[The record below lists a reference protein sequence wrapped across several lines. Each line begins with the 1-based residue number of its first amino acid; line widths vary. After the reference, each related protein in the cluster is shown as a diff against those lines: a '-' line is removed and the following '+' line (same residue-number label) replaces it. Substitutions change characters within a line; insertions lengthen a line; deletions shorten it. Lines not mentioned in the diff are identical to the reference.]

1 MKRYTTYDSNTQTVI
16 AERRPWPHVDGVT
29 VPTLPAG
36 VYLLEEINGDDPA
49 IDPAT
54 QRLGGWGEPV
64 FDTTAGTATR
74 SREIVALT
82 ADELAE
88 VARKTKRDDMAAQW
102 HALPQY
108 IRSHF
113 HPLYVVAN
121 EFLDRGTPDG
131 DQMALM
137 LVDETEPVPKVADN
151 PTRLQIFNNVK
162 SQFKAAIEELII

>member
-1 MKRYTTYDSNTQTVI
+1 MKKYTVYNSTTEEVI
-16 AERRPWPHVDGVT
+16 AASRPWPTADGIT
-29 VPTLPAG
+29 PPAGLPAD
-36 VYLLEEINGDDPA
+36 VHLLEEIKANPPF
-49 IDPAT
+49 DPAT
-54 QRLGGWGEPV
+54 EKLGSYGEPV
-64 FDTTAGTATR
+64 MDTNAGTATR
-74 SREIVALT
+74 TREVVALT
-82 ADELAE
+82 VDELAE

-121 EFLDRGTPDG
+121 EFLDRGTADG

-162 SQFKAAIEELII
+162 SQFTAAIQDLIA